1 MNMNNFVS
9 YFIIIFL
16 ILCGYIY
23 VEGLNNEVI
32 YVKSTLDNNEYLVR
46 NLEDKLDAANLMAQM
61 KKRLLKLQTYLEE
74 YHSDEKRVKRFIKKF
89 NPDNITESTKNN
101 KYTSYSINKGEKIV
115 FCIRSRDD
123 QEKLIDINTL
133 MFVAL
138 HELAHIMTVSIGHT
152 EEFWN
157 NFKFILNKATAVN
170 VYSAINYSKNPQKY
184 CGITIT
190 DSPLYN

>member
-1 MNMNNFVS
+1 MNNFVS